1 MGIWL
6 EAWQYALA
14 HADRVLAAL
23 VQHLRLVAVPLA
35 IGLAIGLPLGLAS
48 ARSRLAAAVLVNGA
62 YSLRLLPSL
71 AVLFLA
77 MPYLGLTFRA
87 AAVALTLLVVPP
99 IVASTDAAFRNLSA
113 EVREAAAG
121 MGLSPCQRF
130 WRIELPLAL
139 PMVLAGVKTAT
150 IEAIASATLAAFI
163 GVGGLGSFVMLGFSL
178 YDEAILLVGAVPIA
192 ALALLAEGVLSALQR
207 WCQPP

>member
-23 VQHLRLVAVPLA
+23 VQHLRLVAVPLG

-77 MPYLGLTFRA
+77 IPYLGLTFRA
-87 AAVALTLLVVPP
+87 AAVAITLLVIPP

-113 EVREAAAG
+113 EVREAATG
-121 MGLSPCQRF
+121 MGLSSCQRF

-163 GVGGLGSFVMLGFSL
+163 GVGGLGSFVVLGFSL